1 MVAWDVAEREEAQ
14 IAADLVSRAC
24 LRERIGKGR
33 PSPLILHADKGNAMR
48 AATLESRLEELG
60 VLRCFFRPR
69 VRNDNSNR
77 NRCSTPCRRSP
88 AERLI
93 PAGLP
98 QRPFQS
104 VELACAWVAAFVDW
118 YNHQHRHSGIPAAG
132 AAALAAGVSRRL
144 SGSILRH
151 RTTAA
156 LRLSWQWPPDR
167 RQGRHL
173 SWQSPQRP
181 GDIASV
187 AELVIRCLEKDLALS
202 QELVADLAVEC
213 LLVRFH
219 RQQEV
224 GQLFLE
230 LPKNRFLLWSAAPS
244 EKDALTAWIST
255 PSRPSSPRSFLST
268 ARSWFSPKAWQA
280 WL

>member
-1 MVAWDVAEREEAQ
+1 M
-14 IAADLVSRAC
+14 
-24 LRERIGKGR
+24 
-33 PSPLILHADKGNAMR
+33 PSASSLPAS
-48 AATLESRLEELG
+48 TSRL
-60 VLRCFFRPR
+60 
-69 VRNDNSNR
+69 
-77 NRCSTPCRRSP
+77 
-88 AERLI
+88 A
-93 PAGLP
+93 
-98 QRPFQS
+98 
-104 VELACAWVAAFVDW
+104 
-118 YNHQHRHSGIPAAG
+118 SGIPAAG

-144 SGSILRH
+144 CGSILRH

-156 LRLSWQWPPDR
+156 LRLSWQWPPGR

-173 SWQSPQRP
+173 YWQSPQRP
-181 GDIASV
+181 GDDACV
-187 AELVIRCLEKDLALS
+187 TELVIRCLEKDLALS